1 MSAHVPALPLELDP
15 LIAEAKQRARRRRLI
30 AAAVLLAVGS
40 CSRRSTRAWR
50 WRTLGR
56 GPVASD
62 QAATR
67 AGEPAAR
74 CRLQGLTARGDAR
87 ASRSDGEPRRHN
99 RDPQPELEPVLTRR
113 QAEALLRRGDVEM
126 AAHARSGRVLPS
138 GSTCAAPEH
147 APCARAGRLGVHRSL
162 LVELVRARVEPQ
174 RQLRSTSGGVSPDRA
189 GRRDG
194 TSRAESD
201 RRREAAA
208 RRAAVRR
215 PGAFHPERDP
225 VHAGHSPGDAE
236 VRAPPA
242 SADRLGRDDPVQGE
256 QPGFIAHPGAW
267 LSYTVVLTNRSRRP
281 SPSAGAAR
289 SIRSNGVSPPRRPS
303 S

>member
-1 MSAHVPALPLELDP
+1 M
-15 LIAEAKQRARRRRLI
+15 R
-30 AAAVLLAVGS
+30 
-40 CSRRSTRAWR
+40 
-50 WRTLGR
+50 
-56 GPVASD
+56 
-62 QAATR
+62 
-67 AGEPAAR
+67 
-74 CRLQGLTARGDAR
+74 
-87 ASRSDGEPRRHN
+87 
-99 RDPQPELEPVLTRR
+99 TRR
-113 QAEALLRRGDVEM
+113 PAEALLRRGDVEV
-126 AAHARSGRVLPS
+126 AADARSGRVLPS
-138 GSTCAAPEH
+138 GSTCASPDLAPR
-147 APCARAGRLGVHRSL
+147 ACAGRLGIHRSL

-242 SADRLGRDDPVQGE
+242 SADGLGRDDPVQG
-256 QPGFIAHPGAW
+256 
-267 LSYTVVLTNRSRRP
+267 R
-281 SPSAGAAR
+281 AAR
-289 SIRSNGVSPPRRPS
+289 VHRAPRRMALVHRRADEPQPPPVHLRPELPGLYGAMGSRPRSGLRAELPARRLDRPEAIVRFAMRILVPPHATAAS
-303 S
+303 SAFDWILAPHTWNAPQATGYAQLR